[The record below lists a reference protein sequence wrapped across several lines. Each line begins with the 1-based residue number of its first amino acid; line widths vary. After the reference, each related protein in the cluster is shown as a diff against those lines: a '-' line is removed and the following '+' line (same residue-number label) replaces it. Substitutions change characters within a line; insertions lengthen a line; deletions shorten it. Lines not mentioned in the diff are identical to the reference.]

1 MAAAEDFEPGN
12 EDAPRSGW
20 QRWLGWIAAAI
31 VVASLAGLVVM
42 LGISSTQRDT
52 ALAQQEHSFEVMI
65 AVRGIEGQMTNAEA
79 VLGRAVIASDKRI
92 ARQFYD
98 EWRRT
103 GVMIERL
110 ARLARDNP
118 DQAALV
124 KALRSL
130 YRTRSEELE
139 AAALHLNYDQKVQAL
154 SAYFAAGKTD
164 SIART
169 KAIFREIVRNEEALL
184 ATRAGDAQGF
194 LQQANRLAA
203 TLAVLGL
210 LLVAA
215 LIALGWITIEVIGQ
229 RRRARRRADAESL
242 RAEVLEAAVAER
254 TAELRLANQHLLTEA
269 AERAQAE
276 AQLRQIQKMEAV
288 GQLTGG
294 IAHDFNN
301 MLAVVVGGLELAKRK
316 LHNHAA
322 DAERHIDNAMEGA
335 NRAAALTR
343 RLLAFARAEPLLP
356 QAVSPDT
363 LVTGMTDLMDRT
375 LGERIQLAFETVPG
389 LWPIWVDRHQLENAI
404 LNLAVNARDAMEH
417 GGRLT
422 IRTSNAVLA
431 ADEVGESPPGDYV
444 RIDVSD
450 TGAGM
455 TPEIL
460 DRVFEPFFT
469 TKPVGKGTGLGL
481 SQIFGFVR
489 QSGGEV
495 AIASTPGAGTTVSLY
510 LPRHHV
516 YGTDLP
522 ETEETPTVADSQ
534 PLANDHVAL
543 IVEDD
548 PRVLIATAGALE
560 ELGFETLRA
569 TGGEEAIL
577 RLASD
582 PRIDIIVT
590 DVVMPGMTGPE
601 LIAEI
606 APLYPEIAV
615 LFVTG
620 YADVEDAAAFRG
632 HAVLRKPYTI
642 GALKAAVEAA
652 LSGSRPAPEAEA
664 AE

>member
-1 MAAAEDFEPGN
+1 MAAEDYESGN
-12 EDAPRSGW
+12 EDGSRSGW
-20 QRWLGWIAAAI
+20 QRWLGWIAAAL
-31 VVASLAGLVVM
+31 VVASLSGLIVM
-42 LGISSTQRDT
+42 LAVSSTQRDA
-52 ALAQQEHSFEVMI
+52 ALVQQQHSFEVMV
-65 AVRGIEGQMTNAEA
+65 AVRGIEGQMANAEA
-79 VLGRAVIASDKRI
+79 VLGRAVIASDKKI

-110 ARLARDNP
+110 ARLTRDNP
-118 DQAALV
+118 EQAALV
-124 KALRSL
+124 NALRAL
-130 YRTRSEELE
+130 YRTRSDELE
-139 AAALHLNYDQKVQAL
+139 AAALHLNYDQKVPAL

-169 KAIFREIVRNEEALL
+169 KAIFREIVRNEQTVL

-203 TLAVLGL
+203 ILAVLGL

-215 LIALGWITIEVIGQ
+215 LIALGWTTIEVIGQ
-229 RRRARRRADAESL
+229 RRRARNRADAESL
-242 RAEVLEAAVAER
+242 RAEVLEAAVNER

-316 LHNHAA
+316 LHDHAI

-356 QAVSPDT
+356 QAIAPDV
-363 LVTGMTDLMDRT
+363 LVTGMSDLMDRT
-375 LGERIQLAFETVPG
+375 LGERIRLEYATIPD

-417 GGRLT
+417 DGCLT
-422 IRTSNAVLA
+422 IRTSNIVLA
-431 ADEVGESPPGDYV
+431 ADEIGESPPGDYA

-455 TPEIL
+455 TPEVL

-489 QSGGEV
+489 QSGGEI
-495 AIASTPGAGTTVSLY
+495 AIASTPGVGTTVSLY

-516 YGTDLP
+516 YGAGLP
-522 ETEETPTVADSQ
+522 DPDEKPTEVDSARLVTNQ
-534 PLANDHVAL
+534 VAL
-543 IVEDD
+543 VVEDD
-548 PRVLIATAGALE
+548 PRVLIATSSALE
-560 ELGFETLRA
+560 ELGFEALRA
-569 TGGEEAIL
+569 PGAEEAKTL
-577 RLASD
+577 LASGVQV
-582 PRIDIIVT
+582 DIVVT
-590 DVVMPGMTGPE
+590 DVIMPGMTGPE

-606 APLYPEIAV
+606 APLYPDLAV

-620 YADVEDAAAFRG
+620 YADVDDAAAFRG

-642 GALKAAVEAA
+642 GALQTAVEAA
-652 LSGSRPAPEAEA
+652 LSESRRAPEAEA